1 MRREVVWVVDDELG
15 AYHAVEGVAAA
26 IGMRTEHVA
35 DGLDLFDRLEH
46 HLPDVI
52 LVDAALR
59 GIDGFSLVERLAT
72 HPAWKHIPAMLMLT
86 AEDIETRR
94 RALRAGV
101 RDLVRLPLDRGVL
114 EAKLLAIR
122 SGVAPII
129 EAASATPI
137 PREATDY
144 PRPASA
150 IPPDEAITALETALR
165 VRQDMASM
173 TVHDLGNP
181 LATVM
186 LAADLLATDALSP
199 DARRR
204 VQLLQGAAQ
213 RIESILDTLGRFSKL
228 DVGILIPELE
238 DGDPLDVVQECVA
251 AQQFIADTKQVQL
264 VVHTP
269 ELPLRVRFD
278 RAMLRRVL
286 DNLLALSLKRAPRG
300 SSVILRMTAH
310 TPPLVR
316 FTVMDFGGEVTE
328 EMREQVARAPAPL
341 RGEQTATEIGLPLA
355 FVAMAVDAL
364 NGEFSLDHE
373 APNGATFRVELPM
386 PQSAVRPTRGA
397 LARAS

>member
-1 MRREVVWVVDDELG
+1 
-15 AYHAVEGVAAA
+15 
-26 IGMRTEHVA
+26 
-35 DGLDLFDRLEH
+35 
-46 HLPDVI
+46 
-52 LVDAALR
+52 
-59 GIDGFSLVERLAT
+59 
-72 HPAWKHIPAMLMLT
+72 
-86 AEDIETRR
+86 
-94 RALRAGV
+94 
-101 RDLVRLPLDRGVL
+101 
-114 EAKLLAIR
+114 
-122 SGVAPII
+122 
-129 EAASATPI
+129 
-137 PREATDY
+137 
-144 PRPASA
+144 
-150 IPPDEAITALETALR
+150 
-165 VRQDMASM
+165 M

-328 EMREQVARAPAPL
+328 EMREQVTRAPAPL

-364 NGEFSLDHE
+364 NGEFSLDQE